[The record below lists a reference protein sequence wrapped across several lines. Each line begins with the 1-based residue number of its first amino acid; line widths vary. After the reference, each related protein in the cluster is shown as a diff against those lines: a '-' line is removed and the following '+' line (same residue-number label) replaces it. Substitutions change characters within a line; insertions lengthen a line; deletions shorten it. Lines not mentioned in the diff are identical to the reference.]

1 MLMVPIIMMV
11 ALILM
16 MMVIDFSDSDD
27 DVNDSLDG
35 HKYDDDFRDSNKNWF
50 KNKQKDIVK
59 FSLPVSRKRR
69 NSLL

>member
-1 MLMVPIIMMV
+1 MVPIIMMV

>member
-1 MLMVPIIMMV
+1 MVAIIIMV
-11 ALILM
+11 ALKLM
-16 MMVIDFSDSDD
+16 MMVVDFSDSDD

-35 HKYDDDFRDSNKNWF
+35 HKYDDFRDSIKNWF
-50 KNKQKDIVK
+50 KNKQNNIVK

>member
-1 MLMVPIIMMV
+1 MVAITMMV

-16 MMVIDFSDSDD
+16 MIVVDFSDSDD

-35 HKYDDDFRDSNKNWF
+35 HKYDNDFRNSIKKWF

>member
-1 MLMVPIIMMV
+1 MV

-35 HKYDDDFRDSNKNWF
+35 HRYVNDSLDMTMIFEILLKAGSKINK
-50 KNKQKDIVK
+50 KI
-59 FSLPVSRKRR
+59 
-69 NSLL
+69 